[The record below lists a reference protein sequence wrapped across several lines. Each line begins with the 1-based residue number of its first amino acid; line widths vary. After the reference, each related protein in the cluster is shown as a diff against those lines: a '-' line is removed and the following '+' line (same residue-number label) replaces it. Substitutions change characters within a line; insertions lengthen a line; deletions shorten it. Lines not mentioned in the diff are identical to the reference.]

1 CPMAYMDDLTRCGR
15 SAMRLDVSA
24 RCLCPSRDRRAS
36 QWFGSIST
44 VIAPRRARGRIAG
57 ERGSGV
63 GEERENREFPS
74 LSRSPARSL
83 SRYPTLSRS
92 TESEI
97 NRSPVANARFAPE
110 APIVALDYLLDDCQS
125 SPNSAAEFL
134 AFVQPRE
141 DAEDRL
147 VMSLRNPYTVIAD
160 VKDRGVGGGEWGV
173 GESERRRQGTAFFP
187 FSLSPCS
194 LISLSP
200 LPTPHPPLPIL
211 ISLFPSDLDPLQR
224 LVVVFDRVDDQVV
237 EDFAHARVVG
247 SNYRQPPRAT
257 NLGSAFQQ
265 PRLDHLQRFA
275 DDVVEIDFMHGQLGS
290 PDAGRNE

>member
-1 CPMAYMDDLTRCGR
+1 M
-15 SAMRLDVSA
+15 SK
-24 RCLCPSRDRRAS
+24 SRYDRN
-36 QWFGSIST
+36 
-44 VIAPRRARGRIAG
+44 VDRGAAQQLNYGQGTKRESEQSRAG
-57 ERGSGV
+57 EWGSGGG
-63 GEERENREFPS
+63 GERDNREFLS
-74 LSRSPARSL
+74 LSRSPA
-83 SRYPTLSRS
+83 LSRS

-97 NRSPVANARFAPE
+97 NRSPDAHARFDPDAPV
-110 APIVALDYLLDDCQS
+110 VALDYLLDDGQANS
-125 SPNSAAEFL
+125 NSAAEFL
-134 AFVQPRE
+134 ALVQPRE

-194 LISLSP
+194 LISLPP

-211 ISLFPSDLDPLQR
+211 PSLFPSDLDPLQR

-237 EDFAHARVVG
+237 EDFAYARLVG

-257 NLGSAFQQ
+257 NLGAAFHQ
-265 PRLDHLQRFA
+265 PRRDHLQRFV
-275 DDVVEIDFMHGQLGS
+275 DDVVEIDLMHRQVGS
-290 PDAGRNE
+290 PDA